1 MRRRT
6 LTADGASPDGPG
18 PDPRVLGGPGVA
30 VGAPGMVRT
39 EAMIRY
45 LLLAW
50 RWRRLRRRITLWRR
64 IRSTIR

>member
-1 MRRRT
+1 MI
-6 LTADGASPDGPG
+6 GP
-18 PDPRVLGGPGVA
+18 VLILAFWA
-30 VGAPGMVRT
+30 VLVWLWAHPEWFAP